1 MAVLRTDPWLSRHDE
16 RACATVSLNHIPQ
29 QVIFRANDEE
39 VGDFCDYTKCT
50 SDGANV
56 IEASIVQTIRD
67 SGSNV
72 VRVGAYGV
80 TRDTDVGPEDCT
92 VMARPLKA
100 PSMLIDVS

>member
-1 MAVLRTDPWLSRHDE
+1 M
-16 RACATVSLNHIPQ
+16 
-29 QVIFRANDEE
+29 IFRTNDEKIH
-39 VGDFCDYTKCT
+39 DSCCYTKCT

-67 SGSNV
+67 SGSDV

-92 VMARPLKA
+92 VVARPLKA
-100 PSMLIDVS
+100 PSMLIDVGQSLL